1 MAGPAEK
8 LSSHEASFF
17 DQLNVQA
24 AGEALN
30 QDMRSEVTALSQS
43 LWAWAE
49 SVPSGE
55 RDVRVRRTD
64 SGSVLEATTID
75 MPFLVDSILAE
86 CVAQSLNVRALLHP
100 VIARPDGERRSI
112 IQVHLP
118 ELDEAEGAAIDLGA
132 RRTIE
137 DIAAS
142 VEDYQAMRELMRQEI
157 KTLESLTHIPKDVQ
171 SESIEFLDWLAR
183 EYFVF
188 LGARTYTFL
197 TDDSGGLM
205 REEPDIVEGTSL
217 GMLRDLSRNV
227 LSRDS
232 EPSVITS
239 EAAQYL
245 QEADPIIIS
254 KSTMVSRVHR
264 RVNADYIGVK
274 HYGADGRVIGETR
287 FVGLFTAE
295 AYDDPV
301 RTIPVVRRRYEDV
314 LQAVGGGESRHSEKA
329 LSHILETWPRDE
341 LFQLSSEELEPMAR
355 SALSLV
361 VRPRTRVFLRR
372 DRFDRYLYA
381 VIYVS
386 REAYDTKLRQKI
398 SDVLERSCNG
408 RTIRF
413 QPQFSEGLM
422 VQVYFVLVPGK
433 DVGPLDEDGI
443 EREIVELA
451 RTWDDAFRAA
461 VIASH
466 LDGDDQLGASC
477 FRGAFNAAYREAF
490 DPAEALRDVSE
501 MAALHKDSLIR
512 MRAYRLPGDD
522 PDKIRAKIYARGKS
536 IPLSACVPVFENMG
550 LFVAFE
556 TGYPVKPER
565 KPAPDAPGTYWVHD
579 LSMRSAD
586 GAAID
591 IDEIGEAF
599 ADAFVAIWT
608 NEAENDGFNQLVF
621 TAQATWREAALL
633 RTLCAYRAQSG
644 LDPSVPV
651 QISALINYPNIAR
664 MLLGLFEARFD
675 PATGAALEERKQK
688 ARSIEA
694 DIDSALHDVTS
705 LDEDR
710 VLRRLAN
717 LIIAVQ
723 RTNFYQTRDLET
735 APSGFIAIK
744 IASELLEHLP
754 APKPFREIFTS
765 SPRVDGVHCRFGR
778 VARGGLRWSD
788 RRYDFRTEVLG
799 LVKAQQV
806 KNAVI
811 VPVGSKG
818 GFFPKQLPTSGGRD
832 EYIAAGVAAYREFI
846 TALLSIT
853 DNIAGSEVSHPDET
867 VIWDGEDPYLVV
879 AADKGTATFSDIA
892 NEISVAHDF
901 WLGDA
906 FASGGSAGYDHKK
919 MGITARG
926 AWEAVKRHFREIGK
940 DIQSEPFTV
949 IGVGDMSGDVF
960 GNGMLLS
967 RKIRLQAAFNHRHIF
982 IDPDPQDTEASWTER
997 KRLFDLPRSSWEDYN
1012 ADLISPGGGVFDR
1025 SAKSIELSKE
1035 IKALIGINEKE
1046 MTPDELLNALL
1057 KTECELLWFGGI
1069 GTYIKGA
1076 HETRS
1081 EVGDR
1086 ANDFIRVDGK
1096 QVRAHVIGEGA
1107 NLGATQAG
1115 RIEFALN
1122 GGRINTDAIDN
1133 SAGVDSSD
1141 HEVNIKILCAEA
1153 IRRGDLKAE
1162 DRNDLLASMTE
1173 DVAVHV
1179 LRHNYDQTGALSYA
1193 ASLGVED
1200 HEAHER
1206 LMVWLEGRGV
1216 LDREVEGLPTTEEM
1230 RERATIGQPLT
1241 RPEMSV
1247 LLAWSKIVLF
1257 DEIVASDV
1265 PDDPYFEETLSAYF
1279 PAAIRK
1285 YDGARAAHRLKREII
1300 ATVLSNRLLDICG
1313 AAVLMRLRELTNT
1326 GGAELS
1332 RAFEICRSATN
1343 ANGLLSEINAL
1354 DNTVPADVQIE
1365 MHRDLTHALSRG
1377 AAMALGDARS
1387 MAEQLSEITPAYT
1400 ELLEALPT
1408 AMKPWLAQRVLLRA
1422 KDLEQRGAPGEL
1434 ANRIASL
1441 QALAFGPQILII
1453 ARDARRPVTEAATAF
1468 FTLGETLQLDR
1479 LCVTAEESMG
1489 ELDYWARRATK
1500 RQISEL
1506 INLQR
1511 SAAISALATSKN
1523 ISGGHSASAWLIER
1537 EAEVSAFRAE
1547 LSMID
1552 TTRDWSFA
1560 KFSLLADAARGV
1572 LTSSY

>member
-8 LSSHEASFF
+8 LSSYEASFF
-17 DQLNVQA
+17 DQLNAQA
-24 AGEALN
+24 SSEALS
-30 QDMRSEVTALSQS
+30 DELRREIVSLGES
-43 LWAWAE
+43 LWAWAQG
-49 SVPSGE
+49 VPAGE
-55 RDVRVRRTD
+55 RAVRIRRTE
-64 SGSVLEATTID
+64 SGCVLEATTQD

-86 CVAQSLNVRALLHP
+86 CVAQSLNVRALFHP
-100 VIARPDGERRSI
+100 IVTRADGERRSI

-118 ELDEAEGAAIDLGA
+118 ELDENEGAAIDLGA
-132 RRTIE
+132 RRTFE

-142 VEDYQAMRELMRQEI
+142 VDDYQAMRDRMCDEI
-157 KTLESLTHIPKDVQ
+157 KIIESLSHLPKEVQ
-171 SESIEFLDWLAR
+171 SEAIEFLDWLAQ
-183 EYFVF
+183 EHFVF

-197 TDDSGGLM
+197 TDESGALM
-205 REEPDIVEGTSL
+205 REEPDIVEGSNL
-217 GMLRDLSRNV
+217 GLLRDLSRNV

-239 EAAQYL
+239 EAAEYL
-245 QEADPIIIS
+245 QETNPVIIS
-254 KSTMVSRVHR
+254 KSTMISRVHR

-274 HYGADGRVIGETR
+274 HYDADGRVIGETR

-295 AYDDPV
+295 AYDEPV
-301 RTIPVVRRRYEDV
+301 RTIPVVRRRYEHL
-314 LQAVGGGESRHSEKA
+314 LQTAGGGESRHSEKA

-341 LFQLSSEELEPMAR
+341 LFQLSSEQLLPMAQG
-355 SALSLV
+355 ALSLV
-361 VRPRTRVFLRR
+361 GRPRTRLFLRR

-381 VIYVS
+381 VVYVP
-386 REAYDTKLRQKI
+386 RDAYDTKLRQKI
-398 SDVLERSCNG
+398 SDVLERACNG

-413 QPQFSEGLM
+413 QPQFSEGVM
-422 VQVYFVLVPGK
+422 VQVYFVLVPGEGA
-433 DVGPLDEDGI
+433 GPVDADAI
-443 EREIVELA
+443 EQEIVDLA

-461 VIASH
+461 VIASD
-466 LDGDDQLGASC
+466 LEGDHQYGASC
-477 FRGAFNAAYREAF
+477 FRGAFTAGYRETF
-490 DPAEALRDVSE
+490 DPEEALRDVSE
-501 MAALHKDSLIR
+501 MAALHKDNLIR

-556 TGYPVKPER
+556 TGYPVKPEK
-565 KPAPDAPGTYWVHD
+565 KPVPDAPETYWVHD

-586 GAAID
+586 GAPID
-591 IDEIGEAF
+591 IDEIGVAF

-608 NEAENDGFNQLVF
+608 NEAENDGFNQLIF
-621 TAQATWREAALL
+621 TAGATWREAALL

-651 QISALINYPNIAR
+651 QISALINYPEIAR
-664 MLLGLFEARFD
+664 GLLDLFEARFD
-675 PATGAALEERKQK
+675 PATKATLDERKQK
-688 ARSIEA
+688 ARSIHS
-694 DIDSALHDVTS
+694 DIIAALHDVAA

-710 VLRRLAN
+710 VLRRLAE
-717 LIIAVQ
+717 LINAVQ
-723 RTNFYQTRDLET
+723 RTNYYQTRKPDT
-735 APSGFIAIK
+735 APSGFVAIK
-744 IASELLEHLP
+744 IASEMLEHLP

-765 SPRVDGVHCRFGR
+765 SPRIDGVHCRFGR

-818 GFFPKQLPTSGGRD
+818 GFFPKQLPASGGRD
-832 EYIAAGVAAYREFI
+832 AYIAAGIAAYREFI

-853 DNIAGSEVSHPDET
+853 DNISENDVRHPEDT

-967 RKIRLQAAFNHRHIF
+967 KTIRLQAAFNHRHIF
-982 IDPDPQDTEASWTER
+982 IDPNPGDTEASWAER
-997 KRLFDLPRSSWEDYN
+997 KRLFDLPRSSWEDYD
-1012 ADLISPGGGVFDR
+1012 AELISSGGGVFDR
-1025 SAKSIELSKE
+1025 SAKSIELSRE
-1035 IKALIGINEKE
+1035 IKALIGINEKH

-1057 KTECELLWFGGI
+1057 KTDCELLWFGGI
-1069 GTYIKGA
+1069 GTYIKA
-1076 HETRS
+1076 EHETQS

-1086 ANDFIRVDGK
+1086 ANDTLRVNGK
-1096 QVRAHVIGEGA
+1096 QVRAKIIGEGA
-1107 NLGATQAG
+1107 NLGVTQAG
-1115 RIEFALN
+1115 RIEFAQK
-1122 GGRINTDAIDN
+1122 GGRVNTDAIDN

-1153 IRRGDLKAE
+1153 IRRGDLKTD
-1162 DRNDLLASMTE
+1162 DRNELLASMTE
-1173 DVAVHV
+1173 DVAIHV
-1179 LRHNYDQTGALSYA
+1179 LRHNYDQTGALSLA

-1216 LDREVEGLPTTEEM
+1216 LDRGVEGLPNSEDM
-1230 RERATIGQPLT
+1230 RQRATSGKPLT

-1279 PAAIRK
+1279 PQAIRTFE
-1285 YDGARAAHRLKREII
+1285 GARDTHRLKREII
-1300 ATVLSNRLLDICG
+1300 ATVLSNRLLDISG
-1313 AAVLMRLRELTNT
+1313 PAVLMRLRELTNAD
-1326 GGAELS
+1326 GAEIC
-1332 RAFEICRSATN
+1332 RAFEVCRSATD
-1343 ANGLLSEINAL
+1343 ASGLLKEINAL
-1354 DNTVPADVQIE
+1354 DNTVPANLQTD
-1365 MHRDLTHALSRG
+1365 MHHEITHALMRG
-1377 AAMALGDARS
+1377 AAMALGDARPI
-1387 MAEQLSEITPAYT
+1387 ADQLSEIKPAYD
-1400 ELLEALPT
+1400 ELIAALPK
-1408 AMKPWLAQRVLLRA
+1408 ALKPWLAQRVLSRA
-1422 KDLEQRGAPGEL
+1422 KDLEQQGAPEEL
-1434 ANRIASL
+1434 ARRIASL
-1441 QALAFGPQILII
+1441 QALAFGPQILTI
-1453 ARDARRPVTEAATAF
+1453 ARDARRPVPDAAAAF
-1468 FTLGETLQLDR
+1468 FTLGESLQLDR

-1489 ELDYWARRATK
+1489 QLDYWARRATK

-1511 SAAISALATSKN
+1511 SAAVSALATSKN
-1523 ISGGHSASAWLIER
+1523 ISGGHAASAWLIER
-1537 EAEVSAFRAE
+1537 EVEVSAFRAE
-1547 LSMID
+1547 LSVID
-1552 TTRDWSFA
+1552 TARDWSFA
-1560 KFSLLADAARGV
+1560 KFSLLADAARSV
-1572 LTSSY
+1572 LTSNY